1 MGYNRARQAY
11 YLVSTGRGRGIRTRE
26 GLPPTRFPS
35 VRPRPLGESSAE
47 KLTGR
52 GTWKV
57 QPSDGGNGRERCL
70 GWLDLLTD
78 PPCGVYLAN
87 PPRAGRQQGYAGS
100 DGCAGGPFP
109 VPVKAIGLA
118 GEDDVMAE
126 DSEVTRTT
134 PTRTTQ
140 SLALYRKYRPATFA
154 EVRGQ
159 DHVTEPL
166 RQALRSGRINH
177 AYLFSGPRGCGKTSS
192 ARILAR
198 SLNCVQGPTPDPCGV
213 CDSCVALAPSG
224 AGSIDV
230 IEIDAASHGG
240 VDDARDLRERAFYAP
255 VAGRYK
261 IYIIDEAHMVTQQ
274 GFNALLKLVEE
285 PPPHLKFI
293 FATTEPE
300 KVIPTI
306 RSRTHHYPFR
316 LMPPSVMRDLTEE
329 ILNSE
334 GVPFD
339 PAVLPLV
346 VRAGGGSA
354 RDSLSILDQL
364 LAGSDE
370 AGIRYDRAV
379 SLLGYTD
386 ASLLDEI
393 VDAFAAGDGAGVFR
407 AVNRVIE
414 GGHEPRRF
422 ATDMLDRFRDLIVL
436 ASVPDAIVTGL
447 LDTPP
452 DRVEALTGQ
461 AGRYGLA
468 ALTRAADIVSTG
480 LDQMRGATS
489 PRLLLEL
496 MCAQVLLPGAAT
508 DERSVLARLER
519 LEAGAAALP
528 AQVRAPAA
536 ASNAHSERTVVAS
549 GPHAPAAP
557 GGHVEAAPPSPRSA
571 PAAPAGGQAAPPAD
585 SAPVVQPAP
594 QLTQPET
601 APAPASA
608 SQVQVPASA
617 THQSPEA
624 VAPPTASASPAS
636 SPRGGVTT
644 EALIQAWPHVLD
656 AVKAKGRVAAIVI
669 GNASLVSL
677 DEAVLT
683 LRFPRQGD
691 VKGFVNS
698 KYEDLLKQVIN
709 TMFGINV
716 VVRAVTGGGDA
727 PAARRPGPGPAAPP
741 APPPP
746 VPAPAEPA
754 QPAGMGGSRPP
765 SPLGRS
771 APPESAGPS
780 AGYPAEPSGPASG
793 STGGAG
799 SATGPFGSNGFPS
812 GDLPPLPPPPS
823 PDDEEFDPDDEDM
836 SVSVP
841 NELTGM
847 ALVQRELGGQVIAE
861 YDE

>member
-1 MGYNRARQAY
+1 
-11 YLVSTGRGRGIRTRE
+11 
-26 GLPPTRFPS
+26 
-35 VRPRPLGESSAE
+35 
-47 KLTGR
+47 
-52 GTWKV
+52 
-57 QPSDGGNGRERCL
+57 
-70 GWLDLLTD
+70 
-78 PPCGVYLAN
+78 
-87 PPRAGRQQGYAGS
+87 
-100 DGCAGGPFP
+100 
-109 VPVKAIGLA
+109 
-118 GEDDVMAE
+118 MAE
-126 DSEVTRTT
+126 DSQAS
-134 PTRTTQ
+134 RTTQ

-154 EVRGQ
+154 EVLGQ

-177 AYLFSGPRGCGKTSS
+177 AYLVSGPRGCGKTSS

-198 SLNCVQGPTPDPCGV
+198 SLNCVNGPTPDPCGV

-224 AGSIDV
+224 PGSIDV

-316 LMPPSVMRDLTEE
+316 LMPPSVMRDLAEQ
-329 ILNSE
+329 ILTSE

-370 AGIRYDRAV
+370 GGIRYDRAV

-393 VDAFAAGDGAGVFR
+393 VDAFAGGDGAAVFR

-436 ASVPDAIVTGL
+436 ASVPDAIATGL
-447 LDTPP
+447 IDAPP
-452 DRVEALTGQ
+452 DRVEALAGQ

-468 ALTRAADIVSTG
+468 ALTRAADIVSVG

-536 ASNAHSERTVVAS
+536 ASNSHVERTVIAS
-549 GPHAPAAP
+549 GPHASAAP
-557 GGHVEAAPPSPRSA
+557 GGHVEAAPPSPRPA
-571 PAAPAGGQAAPPAD
+571 PATPAGGQAAPPTD
-585 SAPVVQPAP
+585 SAPAVQPAP

-601 APAPASA
+601 ASAPASA

-636 SPRGGVTT
+636 SASPAASPRGGVTT
-644 EALIQAWPHVLD
+644 ETLVQVWPQVLD

-709 TMFGINV
+709 AMFGINV

-727 PAARRPGPGPAAPP
+727 PAARRPGPAPVPPP
-741 APPPP
+741 APPPA
-746 VPAPAEPA
+746 PAPAEA
-754 QPAGMGGSRPP
+754 ATSRP
-765 SPLGRS
+765 

-780 AGYPAEPSGPASG
+780 AGYPAEPSGPA
-793 STGGAG
+793 GGLAG
-799 SATGPFGSNGFPS
+799 GFPG

>member
-1 MGYNRARQAY
+1 
-11 YLVSTGRGRGIRTRE
+11 
-26 GLPPTRFPS
+26 
-35 VRPRPLGESSAE
+35 
-47 KLTGR
+47 
-52 GTWKV
+52 
-57 QPSDGGNGRERCL
+57 
-70 GWLDLLTD
+70 
-78 PPCGVYLAN
+78 
-87 PPRAGRQQGYAGS
+87 
-100 DGCAGGPFP
+100 
-109 VPVKAIGLA
+109 
-118 GEDDVMAE
+118 MAE

-300 KVIPTI
+300 KVIATI

-354 RDSLSILDQL
+354 RDTLSILDQL

-370 AGIRYDRAV
+370 GGIRYDRAV

-393 VDAFAAGDGAGVFR
+393 VGAFAAGDGAAVFR

-436 ASVPDAIVTGL
+436 ASVPDAIATGL

-452 DRVEALTGQ
+452 DRVEALTSQ
-461 AGRYGLA
+461 AERYGLA
-468 ALTRAADIVSTG
+468 ALTRAADLVSTG

-496 MCAQVLLPGAAT
+496 MCAQVLLPAAAT

-519 LEAGAAALP
+519 LEAGAAARPTQPP
-528 AQVRAPAA
+528 AASAGNAYIERSEVTPRPQPSPAPGQRPEVASPGPQQESATVGERTSPAGPASAPSAPAPAASQPQAPTSAPRQAPSAPAPTPAAPTPAA
-536 ASNAHSERTVVAS
+536 AS
-549 GPHAPAAP
+549 PAPA
-557 GGHVEAAPPSPRSA
+557 PRA
-571 PAAPAGGQAAPPAD
+571 TAAPPA
-585 SAPVVQPAP
+585 SAG
-594 QLTQPET
+594 TT
-601 APAPASA
+601 A
-608 SQVQVPASA
+608 
-617 THQSPEA
+617 
-624 VAPPTASASPAS
+624 
-636 SPRGGVTT
+636 RGGVTT
-644 EALIQAWPHVLD
+644 ETLLQAWPHVLD
-656 AVKAKGRVAAIVI
+656 AVKAQGRVAAIVI

-691 VKGFVNS
+691 VKGFANS
-698 KYEDLLKQVIN
+698 RYEDLLKQVIN
-709 TMFGINV
+709 TMFGINI
-716 VVRAVTGGGDA
+716 VVRAVTGGDTP
-727 PAARRPGPGPAAPP
+727 PAAGGRPGPAPVPPAAPP
-741 APPPP
+741 AAPQEPPAARPTPAESAMPP
-746 VPAPAEPA
+746 VAYPQAP
-754 QPAGMGGSRPP
+754 
-765 SPLGRS
+765 S
-771 APPESAGPS
+771 APDAGSA
-780 AGYPAEPSGPASG
+780 
-793 STGGAG
+793 GGAG
-799 SATGPFGSNGFPS
+799 GTQGPFGKTAFPS
-812 GDLPPLPPPPS
+812 ADLPPLPPPPS
-823 PDDEEFDPDDEDM
+823 PDDEEDFDLEDEDM
-836 SVSVP
+836 SDSVAHD
-841 NELTGM
+841 LSGM

-861 YDE
+861 YTD